1 MASAQFVLCTPG
13 TPSISGRAP
22 RISARE
28 WDAHRQK
35 IETLYI
41 KEDETLDKVIAIMS
55 SQYAFVATYVQCP
68 SQMKSFFLLTQR
80 TGQPSP
86 VYSQTPIVENT
97 EEYTGDSN
105 A

>member
-22 RISARE
+22 RIPARE

-55 SQYAFVATYVQCP
+55 TQYAFVATYV
-68 SQMKSFFLLTQR
+68 
-80 TGQPSP
+80 
-86 VYSQTPIVENT
+86 
-97 EEYTGDSN
+97 
-105 A
+105 

>member
-1 MASAQFVLCTPG
+1 MLGLDTENDSTEYLPLCSFQLLPCTSREIVVFTTNAYAMASAQFLLCTPG

-41 KEDETLDKVIAIMS
+41 KEDETLDRVIAIMS
-55 SQYAFVATYVQCP
+55 TQYAFVAMYV
-68 SQMKSFFLLTQR
+68 
-80 TGQPSP
+80 
-86 VYSQTPIVENT
+86 
-97 EEYTGDSN
+97 
-105 A
+105 